1 MLGLGCGLLGCSP
14 LGHSAPSDPQRRG
27 LVAELARAGVE
38 RTIQPRVSIPVAYRP
53 CVNAVPPGGTMPRAK
68 CGAAAA
74 GRSSS
79 PPLLDLAQRASA
91 QVHTEA
97 DPSALHAAALIDL
110 LWTPDQGIP
119 IERSVAYLRTASR
132 LAEPRAPILAD
143 LSAALLVRAE
153 RDQTPRDLI
162 EAIETADR
170 ALQLQAGDPA
180 ARFNLA
186 LGLELLGLDRQAEAA
201 WNAYLELDS
210 TSGWAAEARHR
221 TQGPMETG
229 SATASAIAPV
239 PGADAADVAGYV
251 RTAPQ
256 EALALGWDRLLDEW
270 GAGAKEGD
278 GPRADRWLGLARAV
292 GNGLV
297 EEGRDAT
304 LAEAVHAIDAT
315 AKESGATRVLASAH
329 RDYASGRA
337 AFRAGDYADAE
348 RSFQRAISRGGRSPA
363 LVAWARVLLASVLV
377 YQGRLP
383 AAEAMV
389 RRVTATADTMTQPA
403 LAGRARW
410 VLGTTLMRRGRYEQ
424 ALREFQPAAS
434 LFARAGDPE
443 YAGAMLQMQ
452 ADTRQYLGDP
462 AAEYPAIHR
471 ALTALRPYH
480 GSVWAHNLLYFGARF
495 VSSDGFPLAAARIQA
510 EDVRVAEQTGR
521 PIYLAEARIARAR
534 LTAASG
540 DTAAAR
546 QDLASA
552 RAIVEALAP
561 GLERRWFE
569 SDLQFAEAGLAP
581 TGGTH
586 AAIAALDSVVAFFT
600 SQRNVVRL
608 LPALVARSE
617 VLLGA
622 GRVEAATAD
631 LDRALALFDTASA
644 RTENADLR
652 ASLLETARRLVDRLV
667 LLRLAAGDT
676 SAALAD
682 IERARMSLAPVP
694 NALGGGAPARVGVA
708 APAAPATA
716 FVPAMPAGQ
725 VAVDYALIGDTLL
738 IWTVTGSNVQLTR
751 TTVDRDSLAR
761 TIARLRSALELRV
774 HDPATAYGL
783 SALYEWLVRP
793 IERQLGGDGTPLVL
807 IADGDVAGVPF
818 PALHDAA
825 RGHYLLETHPLRFGV
840 SLRDAARPAP
850 GLLGQPLRATIVSDP
865 AFDPRV
871 FPRLLPLPGATVE
884 ADSVGS
890 LYAGARTLSRAGA
903 TRRALEAGL
912 RNVDVAHYA
921 GHALFDD
928 VRPEQSTL
936 ALAPD
941 TAAGSNGRLSAADI
955 ERLDLHGLRLVVLSA
970 CETARPRAGRSAG
983 FAGLAGSLLAAG
995 AGGVLGTLWRVDDVL
1010 SLPLMVEFHRAYRQS
1025 GDAARSLREAQLLL
1039 LRSSE
1044 ATLRSPA
1051 AWGAFRY
1058 TGD

>member
-1 MLGLGCGLLGCSP
+1 MLSLGSSLLGCSP
-14 LGHSAPSDPQRRG
+14 LGHSTPSNPKRGG

-38 RTIQPRVSIPVAYRP
+38 RTIQPRLSIPVAYRP
-53 CVNAVPPGGTMPRAK
+53 CVNAVPPGGTMPRAE

-132 LAEPRAPILAD
+132 LAERRAPILAD

-170 ALQLQAGDPA
+170 ALQLQPRDPA

-186 LGLELLGLDRQAEAA
+186 LGLDLLGLDRQAEAA
-201 WNAYLELDS
+201 WKAYLDLDS
-210 TSGWAAEARHR
+210 TSDWAAEARHR
-221 TQGPMETG
+221 RQAPIETG
-229 SATASAIAPV
+229 MAMASAIAPV

-256 EALALGWDRLLDEW
+256 EALALGWDLLLDEW
-270 GAGAKEGD
+270 GAGAEAGD
-278 GPRADRWLGLARAV
+278 GPRANRWLGLARVV

-315 AKESGATRVLASAH
+315 AKDPGATRVLASAH
-329 RDYASGRA
+329 RDYAAGRA
-337 AFRAGDYADAE
+337 AFRAGDYAAAE
-348 RSFQRAISRGGRSPA
+348 RSFGHAISRGRRSPA

-424 ALREFQPAAS
+424 ALREFQPAAL

-462 AAEYPAIHR
+462 AAAYPAIHR
-471 ALTALRPYH
+471 ALGALRPYR

-495 VSSDGFPLAAARIQA
+495 VSSDGFPLTAARIQD

-521 PIYLAEARIARAR
+521 PMYLAEARIARAR

-552 RAIVEALAP
+552 RAIVDGLAP
-561 GLERRWFE
+561 GPERRWFE

-581 TGGTH
+581 SGDTH

-600 SQRNVVRL
+600 SHRNVIRL

-617 VLLGA
+617 ALFGA
-622 GRVEAATAD
+622 GRFEVAIAD

-652 ASLLETARRLVDRLV
+652 ASLLESASLVDRLV

-682 IERARMSLAPVP
+682 IERARISLAPVRSAP
-694 NALGGGAPARVGVA
+694 SGGTAPRVGGVASPPAPAS
-708 APAAPATA
+708 
-716 FVPAMPAGQ
+716 VPAMPAGQ

-738 IWTVTGSNVQLTR
+738 IWAVTGSNVQLTR
-751 TTVDRDSLAR
+751 TTLDRDSLAR
-761 TIARLRSALELRV
+761 TIARVRSALELRV
-774 HDPATAYGL
+774 DDPATVRDLG
-783 SALYEWLVRP
+783 ALYEWLVRP
-793 IERQLGGDGTPLVL
+793 IERHLGGDGTPLVL
-807 IADGDVAGVPF
+807 IADGDVAAVPF
-818 PALHDAA
+818 PALRDAA
-825 RGHYLLETHPLRFGV
+825 RGRYLLETHPLRFGV

-850 GLLGQPLRATIVSDP
+850 GPLLRPLRAMIVADP

-903 TRRALEAGL
+903 TRLALEAGL

-995 AGGVLGTLWRVDDVL
+995 AGGVLGTLWQVDDVL

-1039 LRSSE
+1039 LRSSD

-1058 TGD
+1058 TGN